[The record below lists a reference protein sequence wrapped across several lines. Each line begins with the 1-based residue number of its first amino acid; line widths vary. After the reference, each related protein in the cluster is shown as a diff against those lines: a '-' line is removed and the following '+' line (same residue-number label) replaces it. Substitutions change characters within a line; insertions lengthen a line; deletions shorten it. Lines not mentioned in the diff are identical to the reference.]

1 MIENYR
7 ITFPDQT
14 VVYVDLKEEKNK
26 FFGPNYK
33 TAAEEA
39 VRKSNIRTSW
49 KDPQEISVKVEE
61 LKLKNGQIVVA
72 FSSTIKVM
80 PYREEMKDEELS
92 DLIQEELQGLP
103 KSFHKL
109 VNDMIY
115 EHVQRE
121 SNYSKW
127 TFAQNLIDE
136 LKIAIKGIKK

>member
-61 LKLKNGQIVVA
+61 LKLLQGEIKVA

-109 VNDMIY
+109 VNDMMY

-127 TFAQNLIDE
+127 TFAQILIDE
-136 LKIAIKGIKK
+136 LKIAIKGLN